1 MNKKGL
7 IIFIVLLVLYCVI
20 GSVAYYRKVVNGTI
34 TGNSGKA
41 VFNVSGFTEVNQS
54 KIITLKDG
62 AIVPGDKGSFDL
74 VMDATGSSV
83 DMYASLRIERTSL
96 PENLKFYI
104 SSDYKSELHT
114 YYSYLK
120 TASETLTIYWYWN
133 PYIDD
138 TKDNEFINSNNTENL
153 DASIIVNAVQVS
165 TRADMKNGAS
175 SKTEFW
181 SDSYRP
187 YIKTISFEKNI
198 NNLPSTCD
206 NANLCFDISSTDS
219 KRQVYA
225 YLKDSGSKDASNN
238 VLYNLYIASDAPIF
252 APVNCASLFENF
264 TSLVTIDFNN
274 NFNTSNVT
282 NMVGMF
288 QGCTSIVSLDL
299 NSFNTANVTDMT
311 SGNTRSMFYGCSSLT
326 NLYINN
332 FNTKNVTAMGA
343 LFSGCSS
350 LTNLDLSSFNT
361 SNVTNMHYMFEDCSS
376 LTSLNLCSFNTSN
389 VNDMSRMFYACESL
403 TSLDLCGFNTSNV
416 TTMYGMF
423 YGCSSLTN
431 LDLSSFNTSNV
442 TNMGGSNIYSGMFSG
457 CLSLT
462 SIDLSNFN
470 TSNVTDMSFM
480 FYNCSSLISLD
491 LSSFNTSNVKKMME
505 MFSRCSSLTS
515 LDLSNFNT
523 SKVTDM
529 TQMFYSC
536 INVQTQI
543 TIRGEITYIYNMFL
557 NAATKPDAI
566 ITVNYTSSSLSPLV
580 DRMIATKS
588 SNSNVVKGNQI

>member
-20 GSVAYYRKVVNGTI
+20 GSAAYYRKVVNGTI

-96 PENLKFYI
+96 PENLKFYTT
-104 SSDYKSELHT
+104 SDYKSELHT

-133 PYIDD
+133 PYVDD

-350 LTNLDLSSFNT
+350 LTNLDLSSFNI
-361 SNVTNMHYMFEDCSS
+361 SNVIEINSMFS
-376 LTSLNLCSFNTSN
+376 
-389 VNDMSRMFYACESL
+389 
-403 TSLDLCGFNTSNV
+403 
-416 TTMYGMF
+416 
-423 YGCSSLTN
+423 GCSSITSI
-431 LDLSSFNTSNV
+431 DLSSFNTSKV
-442 TNMGGSNIYSGMFSG
+442 MNMGSMFS
-457 CLSLT
+457 S
-462 SIDLSNFN
+462 
-470 TSNVTDMSFM
+470 
-480 FYNCSSLISLD
+480 CSSLISLD
-491 LSSFNTSNVKKMME
+491 LSSFNTSKVTNMYQ
-505 MFSRCSSLTS
+505 MFYDCQSLTNLDLSSFNTSKVTNMTSIFSDCSSLTS

-523 SKVTDM
+523 SKVTVM
-529 TQMFYSC
+529 SYMFSNCYSLTSLNLSSFNTSKVTNMSYMFFNC
-536 INVQTQI
+536 KKLQTQI
-543 TIRGEITYIYNMFL
+543 NIL
-557 NAATKPDAI
+557 NANVTDYGYMFNYAATDPNAQI
-566 ITVNYTSSSLSPLV
+566 VVNYIAGASTLV
-580 DRMIATKS
+580 DNMIATKS
-588 SNSNVVKGNQI
+588 ANSNVVKGNQI

>member
-7 IIFIVLLVLYCVI
+7 IIFVVLLVLYCVI

-96 PENLKFYI
+96 PENLKFYTT
-104 SSDYKSELHT
+104 SDYKSELHT

-350 LTNLDLSSFNT
+350 LTNLDLSSFNI
-361 SNVTNMHYMFEDCSS
+361 SNVIEINSMFS
-376 LTSLNLCSFNTSN
+376 
-389 VNDMSRMFYACESL
+389 
-403 TSLDLCGFNTSNV
+403 
-416 TTMYGMF
+416 
-423 YGCSSLTN
+423 GCSSITSI
-431 LDLSSFNTSNV
+431 DLSSFNTSKV
-442 TNMGGSNIYSGMFSG
+442 MNMGSMFS
-457 CLSLT
+457 S
-462 SIDLSNFN
+462 
-470 TSNVTDMSFM
+470 
-480 FYNCSSLISLD
+480 CSSLISLD
-491 LSSFNTSNVKKMME
+491 LSSFNTSKVTNMYQ
-505 MFSRCSSLTS
+505 MFYDCQSLTNLDLSSFNTSKVTNMTSIFSDCSSLTS

-523 SKVTDM
+523 SKVTVM
-529 TQMFYSC
+529 SYMFSNCYSLTSLNLSSFNTSKVTNMSYMFFNC
-536 INVQTQI
+536 KKLQTQI
-543 TIRGEITYIYNMFL
+543 NIL
-557 NAATKPDAI
+557 NANVTDYGYMFNYAATDPNAQI
-566 ITVNYTSSSLSPLV
+566 VVNYIAGASTLV
-580 DRMIATKS
+580 DNMIATKS
-588 SNSNVVKGNQI
+588 ANSNVVKGNQI

>member
-7 IIFIVLLVLYCVI
+7 IIFMVLLVLYCVI

-96 PENLKFYI
+96 PENLKFYT

-252 APVNCASLFENF
+252 APFNCDSLFRNF
-264 TSLVTIDFNN
+264 TSLVTIDFNS

-332 FNTKNVTAMGA
+332 FNTKNVTAMGT

-361 SNVTNMHYMFEDCSS
+361 SKVTTMNSMFSGCSS
-376 LTSLNLCSFNTSN
+376 LTSLDSNSFNTSN
-389 VNDMSRMFYACESL
+389 VTDMASMFSKCSSL
-403 TSLDLCGFNTSNV
+403 ASLNISKFNTSKV
-416 TTMYGMF
+416 TDMRDMF
-423 YGCSSLTN
+423 YKCSSLTS
-431 LDLSSFNTSNV
+431 LDLSSFNTSKV
-442 TNMGGSNIYSGMFSG
+442 TNMYRVFS
-457 CLSLT
+457 
-462 SIDLSNFN
+462 D
-470 TSNVTDMSFM
+470 
-480 FYNCSSLISLD
+480 CSSLISLD
-491 LSSFNTSNVKKMME
+491 LSSFNTSNVTNMTI
-505 MFSRCSSLTS
+505 MFSDCSSLIS

-523 SKVTDM
+523 LNVTNTSSMFYNCSKLTTTINIMNASVTDYSF
-529 TQMFYSC
+529 MFYD
-536 INVQTQI
+536 
-543 TIRGEITYIYNMFL
+543 
-557 NAATKPDAI
+557 AATDANAK
-566 ITVNYTSSSLSPLV
+566 ITVNYIAGASTLV
-580 DRMIATKS
+580 DNMIATKS
-588 SNSNVVKGNQI
+588 ANSNVVKGNQI

>member
-7 IIFIVLLVLYCVI
+7 IVFIVLLVLYCVI

-34 TGNSGKA
+34 SGNSGKA

-54 KIITLKDG
+54 KMITLKDG

-74 VMDATGSSV
+74 VMDASGSSV

-96 PENLKFYI
+96 PENLKFYT

-120 TASETLTIYWYWN
+120 TGSESLTIYWYWN

-219 KRQVYA
+219 KRKVYA

-238 VLYNLYIASDAPIF
+238 VLYNLYIASEAPIF
-252 APVNCASLFENF
+252 APADCRNIFENF
-264 TSLVTIDFNN
+264 TSLVIIDFNN

-282 NMVGMF
+282 DMVGMF

-299 NSFNTANVTDMT
+299 NSFNTSNVSSMT
-311 SGNTRSMFYGCSSLT
+311 SGNTRSMFSGCSSLT

-332 FNTKNVTAMGA
+332 FNTQKVTAMGG
-343 LFSGCSS
+343 LFKNCSS
-350 LTNLDLSSFNT
+350 LTSLDLSSFNT
-361 SNVTNMHYMFEDCSS
+361 SK
-376 LTSLNLCSFNTSN
+376 
-389 VNDMSRMFYACESL
+389 
-403 TSLDLCGFNTSNV
+403 V
-416 TTMYGMF
+416 TTMISMF
-423 YGCSSLTN
+423 YGCSSLTGLDLSGFN
-431 LDLSSFNTSNV
+431 TLNVTEMYQMFSGCSSLTSLDLSSFNTLSV
-442 TNMGGSNIYSGMFSG
+442 TDMSWMFFS
-457 CLSLT
+457 CSSLM

-470 TSNVTDMSFM
+470 TSNVTNMGNM
-480 FYNCSSLISLD
+480 FWQCKSLISLD
-491 LSSFNTSNVKKMME
+491 LSSFNM
-505 MFSRCSSLTS
+505 
-515 LDLSNFNT
+515 
-523 SKVTDM
+523 SKVTNM
-529 TQMFYSC
+529 KNMFYDCSKLSTI
-536 INVQTQI
+536 INIMNANVTEY
-543 TIRGEITYIYNMFL
+543 TDMFN
-557 NAATKPDAI
+557 NAATETSAKITINYIADAS
-566 ITVNYTSSSLSPLV
+566 TLV
-580 DRMIATKS
+580 DNMIATKS
-588 SNSNVVKGNQI
+588 SNSNVVKGSQL

>member
-7 IIFIVLLVLYCVI
+7 IIFVVLLVLYCVI
-20 GSVAYYRKVVNGTI
+20 GSAAYYRKVVNGTI

-96 PENLKFYI
+96 PENLKFYTT
-104 SSDYKSELHT
+104 SDYKSELHT

-350 LTNLDLSSFNT
+350 LTNLDLSSFNI
-361 SNVTNMHYMFEDCSS
+361 SNVIEINSMFS
-376 LTSLNLCSFNTSN
+376 
-389 VNDMSRMFYACESL
+389 
-403 TSLDLCGFNTSNV
+403 
-416 TTMYGMF
+416 
-423 YGCSSLTN
+423 GCSSITSI
-431 LDLSSFNTSNV
+431 DLSSFNTSKV
-442 TNMGGSNIYSGMFSG
+442 MNMGSMFS
-457 CLSLT
+457 S
-462 SIDLSNFN
+462 
-470 TSNVTDMSFM
+470 
-480 FYNCSSLISLD
+480 CSSLISLD
-491 LSSFNTSNVKKMME
+491 LSSFNTSKVTNMYQ
-505 MFSRCSSLTS
+505 MFYDCQSLTNLDLSSFNTSKVTNMTSIFSDCSSLTS

-523 SKVTDM
+523 SKVTVM
-529 TQMFYSC
+529 SYMFSNCYSLTSLNLSSFNTSKVTNMSYMFFNC
-536 INVQTQI
+536 KKLQTQI
-543 TIRGEITYIYNMFL
+543 NIL
-557 NAATKPDAI
+557 NANVTDYGYMFNYAATDPNAQI
-566 ITVNYTSSSLSPLV
+566 VVNYIAGASTLV
-580 DRMIATKS
+580 DNMIATKS
-588 SNSNVVKGNQI
+588 ANSNVVKGNQI

>member
-96 PENLKFYI
+96 PENLKFYT

-153 DASIIVNAVQVS
+153 SASVMINAVQVS
-165 TRADMKNGAS
+165 VNSVMKNGYSA
-175 SKTEFW
+175 KTEFW

-252 APVNCASLFENF
+252 APINCSNMFGDFASLK
-264 TSLVTIDFNN
+264 TIDFNGNFNTSNVTNMSYMFTKNSSLVSLDLNSFNTVNVSTMGGMFENCSLLQNLYINNFNTTNLVNIWFMFTRCSALTTLDLSSFDTSKATSTSNMFNGCASLATLDLSNFNTSNMTSMTAMFANCSSLASLDLSGFNTSKVTNMSNMFSQCKVLTKLNLN

-282 NMVGMF
+282 NM
-288 QGCTSIVSLDL
+288 
-299 NSFNTANVTDMT
+299 NS
-311 SGNTRSMFYGCSSLT
+311 
-326 NLYINN
+326 
-332 FNTKNVTAMGA
+332 
-343 LFSGCSS
+343 
-350 LTNLDLSSFNT
+350 
-361 SNVTNMHYMFEDCSS
+361 
-376 LTSLNLCSFNTSN
+376 
-389 VNDMSRMFYACESL
+389 
-403 TSLDLCGFNTSNV
+403 
-416 TTMYGMF
+416 
-423 YGCSSLTN
+423 
-431 LDLSSFNTSNV
+431 
-442 TNMGGSNIYSGMFSG
+442 
-457 CLSLT
+457 
-462 SIDLSNFN
+462 
-470 TSNVTDMSFM
+470 M
-480 FYNCSSLISLD
+480 FYNCKAITD
-491 LSSFNTSNVKKMME
+491 
-505 MFSRCSSLTS
+505 

-523 SKVTDM
+523 VNVTNM
-529 TQMFYSC
+529 STMFTSC
-536 INVQTQI
+536 SGLKNLNIINFNTTNVMHTAS
-543 TIRGEITYIYNMFL
+543 MFAGCTNINTSINIL
-557 NAATKPDAI
+557 NSTNTDYTGMFSNAATDANAK
-566 ITVNYTSSSLSPLV
+566 ITVNYIADASTLV
-580 DRMIATKS
+580 DNMIATKS

>member
-96 PENLKFYI
+96 PENLKFYTT
-104 SSDYKSELHT
+104 SDYKSELHT

-120 TASETLTIYWYWN
+120 KGSETLTIYWYWN

-138 TKDNEFINSNNTENL
+138 AKDSEFINSNNTENL
-153 DASIIVNAVQVS
+153 SASIMINAVQVS
-165 TRADMKNGAS
+165 VNSVMKNGYSA
-175 SKTEFW
+175 KTEFW
-181 SDSYRP
+181 SDTYRP
-187 YIKTISFEKNI
+187 YIESISFEKNTG
-198 NNLPSTCD
+198 NVPSTCD
-206 NANLCFDISSTDS
+206 ISNLCFDISSTDS

-252 APVNCASLFENF
+252 APFNCASLFGNF
-264 TSLVTIDFNN
+264 TSLVTIDFNS

-299 NSFNTANVTDMT
+299 NSFNTANVTNMT
-311 SGNTRSMFYGCSSLT
+311 SGNTSSMFYGCSSLT

-332 FNTKNVTAMGA
+332 FNTKNVIAMGA

-350 LTNLDLSSFNT
+350 LIDLDLSSFNISNVTDMISMFSGCSSLTSLDLSSFNT
-361 SNVTNMHYMFEDCSS
+361 SNVTRMCNMFEKCSS
-376 LTSLNLCSFNTSN
+376 LTS
-389 VNDMSRMFYACESL
+389 
-403 TSLDLCGFNTSNV
+403 
-416 TTMYGMF
+416 
-423 YGCSSLTN
+423 
-431 LDLSSFNTSNV
+431 LDLSSFNTSKV
-442 TNMGGSNIYSGMFSG
+442 TNMSSMFWNCS
-457 CLSLT
+457 SLK
-462 SIDLSNFN
+462 SLVLSNFN
-470 TSNVTDMSFM
+470 TSNVTDMSNM
-480 FYNCSSLISLD
+480 FGSCSSLISLD
-491 LSSFNTSNVKKMME
+491 LS
-505 MFSRCSSLTS
+505 
-515 LDLSNFNT
+515 NFNT
-523 SKVTDM
+523 LNVTNM
-529 TQMFYSC
+529 NNMFYNCSKLVAT
-536 INVQTQI
+536 INIMNASI
-543 TIRGEITYIYNMFL
+543 TDYIVMFYG
-557 NAATKPDAI
+557 AATEANSK
-566 ITVNYTSSSLSPLV
+566 ITVNYIAGASTLV
-580 DRMIATKS
+580 DNMIATKS

>member
-41 VFNVSGFTEVNQS
+41 IFNVSGFTEVNQS

-96 PENLKFYI
+96 PENLKFYT

-181 SDSYRP
+181 SDTYRP
-187 YIKTISFEKNI
+187 YIESISFEKSTGNV
-198 NNLPSTCD
+198 PSTCD
-206 NANLCFDISSTDS
+206 ISNLCFDVSDNASL
-219 KRQVYA
+219 KKVYA
-225 YLKDSGSKDASNN
+225 YLKSSGNSDASGNA
-238 VLYNLYIASDAPIF
+238 LYNLYIASDAPIF
-252 APVNCASLFENF
+252 APINCSNMFGDFASLK
-264 TSLVTIDFNN
+264 TIDFNG

-282 NMVGMF
+282 NMSYMF
-288 QGCTSIVSLDL
+288 TKNSSLVSLDL
-299 NSFNTANVTDMT
+299 NSFNTVNVSTM
-311 SGNTRSMFYGCSSLT
+311 GGMFENCSLLQ

-332 FNTKNVTAMGA
+332 FNTTNLVNIWFMFTRCSA
-343 LFSGCSS
+343 L
-350 LTNLDLSSFNT
+350 TTLDLSSFDTSKATST
-361 SNVTNMHYMFEDCSS
+361 SNMFNGCASLVT
-376 LTSLNLCSFNTSN
+376 L
-389 VNDMSRMFYACESL
+389 
-403 TSLDLCGFNTSNV
+403 
-416 TTMYGMF
+416 
-423 YGCSSLTN
+423 
-431 LDLSSFNTSNV
+431 
-442 TNMGGSNIYSGMFSG
+442 
-457 CLSLT
+457 
-462 SIDLSNFN
+462 DLSNFN
-470 TSNVTDMSFM
+470 TSNMTSMTAM
-480 FYNCSSLISLD
+480 FKLCSSLESLNLSGFNTSKVTNMNSMFSTCRNLVNLD
-491 LSSFNTSNVKKMME
+491 ISSFNTSNVGDMGY
-505 MFSRCSSLTS
+505 MFTDCSNLTT
-515 LDLSNFNT
+515 LDLSMFNT

-529 TQMFYSC
+529 IGMFRSSIKLQTK
-536 INVQTQI
+536 INIMNANVTGY
-543 TIRGEITYIYNMFL
+543 TDMFSE
-557 NAATKPDAI
+557 AATEANAK
-566 ITVNYTSSSLSPLV
+566 ITVNYIANASTLV
-580 DRMIATKS
+580 DNMIATKS

>member
-96 PENLKFYI
+96 PENLKFYTT
-104 SSDYKSELHT
+104 SDYKSELHT

-133 PYIDD
+133 PYVDD

-361 SNVTNMHYMFEDCSS
+361 SNVTNM
-376 LTSLNLCSFNTSN
+376 
-389 VNDMSRMFYACESL
+389 
-403 TSLDLCGFNTSNV
+403 
-416 TTMYGMF
+416 YGMF
-423 YGCSSLTN
+423 STCSSLTN
-431 LDLSSFNTSNV
+431 L
-442 TNMGGSNIYSGMFSG
+442 
-457 CLSLT
+457 
-462 SIDLSNFN
+462 DLSNFN
-470 TSNVTDMSFM
+470 TSNVTTMR
-480 FYNCSSLISLD
+480 Y
-491 LSSFNTSNVKKMME
+491 
-505 MFSRCSSLTS
+505 MFSGCSSLTS
-515 LDLSNFNT
+515 LNLSNFNT

-529 TQMFYSC
+529 YYMFNDCSS
-536 INVQTQI
+536 IISLDLSN
-543 TIRGEITYIYNMFL
+543 F
-557 NAATKPDAI
+557 ATKNDVNVNYMFSGCSSLISLDLSGFSKLNGDAI
-566 ITVNYTSSSLSPLV
+566 SGIFAGCISLKYLDISNLYFDLSYNYQQLMTLKDSSNLITTFNLYQSGSYFYYHNYPTPSNGKIIFNYTSNAEEFV
-580 DRMIATKS
+580 DEMIAAHPDYNWVKGKLITAPS
-588 SNSNVVKGNQI
+588 SN

>member
-96 PENLKFYI
+96 PENLKFYTT
-104 SSDYKSELHT
+104 SDYKSELHT

-350 LTNLDLSSFNT
+350 LTNLDLSSFNI
-361 SNVTNMHYMFEDCSS
+361 SNVIEINSMFS
-376 LTSLNLCSFNTSN
+376 
-389 VNDMSRMFYACESL
+389 
-403 TSLDLCGFNTSNV
+403 
-416 TTMYGMF
+416 
-423 YGCSSLTN
+423 GCSSITSI
-431 LDLSSFNTSNV
+431 DLSSFNTSKV
-442 TNMGGSNIYSGMFSG
+442 MNMGSMFS
-457 CLSLT
+457 S
-462 SIDLSNFN
+462 
-470 TSNVTDMSFM
+470 
-480 FYNCSSLISLD
+480 CSSLISLD
-491 LSSFNTSNVKKMME
+491 LSSFNTSKVTNMYQ
-505 MFSRCSSLTS
+505 MFYDCQSLTNLDLSSFNTSKVTNMTSIFSDCSSLTS

-523 SKVTDM
+523 SKVTVM
-529 TQMFYSC
+529 SYMFSNCYSLTSLNLSSFNTSKVTNMSYMFFNC
-536 INVQTQI
+536 KKLQTQI
-543 TIRGEITYIYNMFL
+543 NIL
-557 NAATKPDAI
+557 NANVTDYGYMFNYAATDPNAQI
-566 ITVNYTSSSLSPLV
+566 VVNYIAGASTLV
-580 DRMIATKS
+580 DNMIATKS
-588 SNSNVVKGNQI
+588 ANSNVVKGNQI

>member
-96 PENLKFYI
+96 PENLKFYTT
-104 SSDYKSELHT
+104 SDYKSELHT

-133 PYIDD
+133 PYVDD

-282 NMVGMF
+282 
-288 QGCTSIVSLDL
+288 
-299 NSFNTANVTDMT
+299 
-311 SGNTRSMFYGCSSLT
+311 SMS
-326 NLYINN
+326 
-332 FNTKNVTAMGA
+332 
-343 LFSGCSS
+343 
-350 LTNLDLSSFNT
+350 
-361 SNVTNMHYMFEDCSS
+361 YMFSKS
-376 LTSLNLCSFNTSN
+376 PLVS
-389 VNDMSRMFYACESL
+389 
-403 TSLDLCGFNTSNV
+403 
-416 TTMYGMF
+416 
-423 YGCSSLTN
+423 

-442 TNMGGSNIYSGMFSG
+442 TNMGGMFEVCS
-457 CLSLT
+457 SLQNLY
-462 SIDLSNFN
+462 INNFN
-470 TSNVTDMSFM
+470 TSRLVGMWFM
-480 FYNCSSLISLD
+480 FAGCSSLTVLD
-491 LSSFNTSNVKKMME
+491 LSSFNTSKVTSTSNMFQKCQSLIALDLSSFDTSNMTSMTAMFKLCSSLESLNLSGFNTSKVTNMNS
-505 MFSRCSSLTS
+505 MFSTCRNLVNLDISSFNTSNAGDMGYMFTDCSNLTTLDLSMFNTSKVTDMEQMFANCSSLTS

-523 SKVTDM
+523 SKVTVM
-529 TQMFYSC
+529 SYMFSNCYSLTSLNLSSFNTSKVTNMSYMFFNC
-536 INVQTQI
+536 KKLQTQI
-543 TIRGEITYIYNMFL
+543 NIL
-557 NAATKPDAI
+557 NANVTDYGYMFNYAATDPNAQI
-566 ITVNYTSSSLSPLV
+566 VVNYIAGASTLV
-580 DRMIATKS
+580 DNMIATKS
-588 SNSNVVKGNQI
+588 ANSNVVKGNQI

>member
-74 VMDATGSSV
+74 VMDASGSSV

-96 PENLKFYI
+96 PENLKFYT

-252 APVNCASLFENF
+252 APVNCASLFRNF
-264 TSLVTIDFNN
+264 TSLVTIDFNS

-350 LTNLDLSSFNT
+350 LTNLDLSSFNISNVIEINSMFSGCSSIT
-361 SNVTNMHYMFEDCSS
+361 SIDLSSFNTSKVMNMGSMFSSCSSLISLDLSSFNTSKVTNMYQMFYDCQSLTNLDLSSFNTSKVTNMTSIFSDCSS
-376 LTSLNLCSFNTSN
+376 LTS
-389 VNDMSRMFYACESL
+389 
-403 TSLDLCGFNTSNV
+403 
-416 TTMYGMF
+416 
-423 YGCSSLTN
+423 

-442 TNMGGSNIYSGMFSG
+442 TNMGYMFDG
-457 CLSLT
+457 CSSLI
-462 SIDLSNFN
+462 SLDLSNFN
-470 TSNVTDMSFM
+470 TSNVTNMSSM
-480 FYNCSSLISLD
+480 FYNCSKLIATINIMNAS
-491 LSSFNTSNVKKMME
+491 
-505 MFSRCSSLTS
+505 
-515 LDLSNFNT
+515 
-523 SKVTDM
+523 VTDYSF
-529 TQMFYSC
+529 MF
-536 INVQTQI
+536 
-543 TIRGEITYIYNMFL
+543 RE
-557 NAATKPDAI
+557 AATAANAK
-566 ITVNYTSSSLSPLV
+566 ITVNYIAGASTLV
-580 DRMIATKS
+580 DNMIATKS
-588 SNSNVVKGNQI
+588 ANSNVVKGNQI

>member
-96 PENLKFYI
+96 PENLKFYT

-165 TRADMKNGAS
+165 TRTDMKNGAS

-252 APVNCASLFENF
+252 APFNCDSLFRNF
-264 TSLVTIDFNN
+264 TSLVTIDFNS

-332 FNTKNVTAMGA
+332 FNTKNVTAMGT

-361 SNVTNMHYMFEDCSS
+361 SKVTTMNSMFSGCSS
-376 LTSLNLCSFNTSN
+376 LTSLDSNSFNTSN
-389 VNDMSRMFYACESL
+389 VTDMASMFSKCSSL
-403 TSLDLCGFNTSNV
+403 ASLNISKFNTSKV
-416 TTMYGMF
+416 TDMRDMF
-423 YGCSSLTN
+423 YKCSSLTS
-431 LDLSSFNTSNV
+431 LDLSSFNTSKV
-442 TNMGGSNIYSGMFSG
+442 TNMYRVFS
-457 CLSLT
+457 
-462 SIDLSNFN
+462 D
-470 TSNVTDMSFM
+470 
-480 FYNCSSLISLD
+480 CSSLISLD
-491 LSSFNTSNVKKMME
+491 LSSFNTSNVTNMTI
-505 MFSRCSSLTS
+505 MFSDCSSLIS

-523 SKVTDM
+523 LNVTNTSSMFYNCSKLTTTINIMNASVTDYSF
-529 TQMFYSC
+529 MFYD
-536 INVQTQI
+536 
-543 TIRGEITYIYNMFL
+543 
-557 NAATKPDAI
+557 AATDANAK
-566 ITVNYTSSSLSPLV
+566 ITVNYIAGASTLV
-580 DRMIATKS
+580 DNMIATKS

>member
-7 IIFIVLLVLYCVI
+7 IVFIVLLVLYCVI
-20 GSVAYYRKVVNGTI
+20 GSAAYYRKVVNGTI

-96 PENLKFYI
+96 PENLKFYTT
-104 SSDYKSELHT
+104 SDYKSELHT

-133 PYIDD
+133 PYVDD

-252 APVNCASLFENF
+252 APADCASLFKDF
-264 TSLVTIDFNN
+264 TSLVTIDFNS

-350 LTNLDLSSFNT
+350 LTNLDLSSFNI
-361 SNVTNMHYMFEDCSS
+361 SNVIEINSMFS
-376 LTSLNLCSFNTSN
+376 
-389 VNDMSRMFYACESL
+389 
-403 TSLDLCGFNTSNV
+403 
-416 TTMYGMF
+416 
-423 YGCSSLTN
+423 GCSSITSI
-431 LDLSSFNTSNV
+431 DLSSFNTSKV
-442 TNMGGSNIYSGMFSG
+442 MNMGSMFS
-457 CLSLT
+457 S
-462 SIDLSNFN
+462 
-470 TSNVTDMSFM
+470 
-480 FYNCSSLISLD
+480 CSSLISLD
-491 LSSFNTSNVKKMME
+491 LSSFNTSKVTNMYQ
-505 MFSRCSSLTS
+505 MFYDCQSLTNLDLSSFNTSKVTNMTSIFSDCSSLTS

-523 SKVTDM
+523 SKVTVM
-529 TQMFYSC
+529 SYMFSNCYSLTSLNLSSFNTSKVTNMSYMFFNC
-536 INVQTQI
+536 KKLQTQI
-543 TIRGEITYIYNMFL
+543 NIL
-557 NAATKPDAI
+557 NANVTDYGYMFNYAATDPNAQI
-566 ITVNYTSSSLSPLV
+566 VVNYIAGASTLV
-580 DRMIATKS
+580 DNMIATKS
-588 SNSNVVKGNQI
+588 ANSNVVKGNQI